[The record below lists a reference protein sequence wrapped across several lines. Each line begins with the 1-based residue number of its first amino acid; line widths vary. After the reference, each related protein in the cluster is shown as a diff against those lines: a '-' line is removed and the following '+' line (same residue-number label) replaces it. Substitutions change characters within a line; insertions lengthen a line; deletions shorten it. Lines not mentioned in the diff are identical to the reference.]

1 MTLVFSILI
10 VIGFTFIFLFAIF
23 IRWSDAIDYNRK
35 MKNDTDKIK
44 ITFQQFYDFYHAD
57 PTKWTLED
65 NTATYEHTFPATLTQ
80 YGFIENSRSYHIHF
94 KTSAD
99 LIKYHRFLKN
109 LLQTKAEQRLN
120 ECTIRFLEDVSED
133 IQKLK
138 IKAAKEI
145 QQGMISEQ
153 MTIECIK
160 KGESLDDCRRK
171 I

>member
-1 MTLVFSILI
+1 MVLVFSILI
-10 VIGFTFIFLFAIF
+10 VIGFAFIFSFAIF
-23 IRWSDAIDYNRK
+23 IWSDVIDYNRK

-44 ITFQQFYDFYHAD
+44 ITFKQFYDFYHAD

-65 NTATYEHTFPATLTQ
+65 HTATYDHTFPATRTAF
-80 YGFIENSRSYHIHF
+80 GFIEDRRSYHLHF

-99 LIKYHRFLKN
+99 LRKYHRFLKN

-120 ECTIRFLEDVSED
+120 ERTIRFLEDVSED
-133 IQKLK
+133 IQELK

-153 MTIECIK
+153 MIIERIK
-160 KGESLDDCRRK
+160 KGESLDDCKRK